1 MRVIERTSWSTSSD
15 VSVLPVIPCF
25 VLDTTATEFWYVTA
39 TESVKVS
46 GGGGGAVSGVKGDA
60 ESTYRTGTVNLT
72 PANIGALALSG
83 GTMTGVLNM
92 GGANIT
98 DVERIYAHYHQL
110 TESGNTRGNI
120 YVSGNYLYI
129 QGYNSSGTASTCQY
143 RFDLTTWGIAFRPY
157 TSGAW
162 QSWESH
168 IYNATASR
176 TANTILAAPNGS
188 AGAATFRALVAADIP
203 ALATSKI
210 TNLGEVV
217 SGGSTSASVNVAS
230 SAYAVMGSVV
240 VPTGKW
246 VLFYHVTFPSNA
258 TGRRWMCID
267 GTGGTSAPSNS
278 YLRTTAIQVTAV
290 NGSTTALTGTYIV
303 TTSSASSTMY
313 LKAWQNSGSA
323 LACYGYIR
331 AIRIA

>member
-1 MRVIERTSWSTSSD
+1 MRVIERTSWSASSD

-60 ESTYRTGTVNLT
+60 ESTYRTGNVNLT

-98 DVERIYAHYHQL
+98 NVERIYAHYHQL
-110 TESGNTRGNI
+110 TESGNARGNI

-129 QGYNSSGTASTCQY
+129 QGYDSSGTASTCQY

-168 IYNATASR
+168 IYNAT
-176 TANTILAAPNGS
+176 
-188 AGAATFRALVAADIP
+188 
-203 ALATSKI
+203 
-210 TNLGEVV
+210 
-217 SGGSTSASVNVAS
+217 
-230 SAYAVMGSVV
+230 
-240 VPTGKW
+240 
-246 VLFYHVTFPSNA
+246 
-258 TGRRWMCID
+258 
-267 GTGGTSAPSNS
+267 
-278 YLRTTAIQVTAV
+278 
-290 NGSTTALTGTYIV
+290 
-303 TTSSASSTMY
+303 
-313 LKAWQNSGSA
+313 
-323 LACYGYIR
+323 
-331 AIRIA
+331 

>member
-1 MRVIERTSWSTSSD
+1 MRVIEKTSWSASSD

-46 GGGGGAVSGVKGDA
+46 GGSSGAVSGVKGDA
-60 ESTYRTGTVNLT
+60 ESTYRTGNVNLT

-92 GGANIT
+92 GNLNIT
-98 DVERIYAHYHQL
+98 NIERVYAHYHQL
-110 TESGNTRGNI
+110 TESGTVRGNI

-129 QGYNSSGTASTCQY
+129 QGYDSSGSTSTCQY
-143 RFDLTTWGIAFRPY
+143 RFNLTDWGIAYRPY

-188 AGAATFRALVAADIP
+188 AGAATFRALVPADCSWLGDFKSTTISSAVSIP
-203 ALATSKI
+203 NSTWTL
-210 TNLGEVV
+210 LGEVTLAA
-217 SGGSTSASVNVAS
+217 GR
-230 SAYAVMGSVV
+230 
-240 VPTGKW
+240 W
-246 VLFYHVTFPSNA
+246 VLTGNCQFLSSS
-258 TGRRWMCID
+258 TGRRYICVKE
-267 GTGGTSAPSNS
+267 SAASP
-278 YLRTTAIQVTAV
+278 TTNDQRYYTVNCNAISGAATTLSKTAV
-290 NGSTTALTGTYIV
+290 RTA
-303 TTSSASSTMY
+303 SANQ
-313 LKAWQNSGSA
+313 KFGIWVWQNSGAA
-323 LACYGYIR
+323 LNCYGYIQ
-331 AIRIA
+331 AIRIN